1 MNHLNRSAAEG
12 PQLRTLLLTDLVDS
26 TGLVERL
33 GDTAAAAADVRQFP
47 DGPRADAMT

>member
-1 MNHLNRSAAEG
+1 MNDIGRLPLEG

-33 GDTAAAAADVRQFP
+33 GDTPASELFLSLIHI
-47 DGPRADAMT
+47 